1 MEQRT
6 CPSFPLVICLSLWY
20 PQLRVGIRT
29 VKGGDMLNVSS
40 YYKYAYKLL
49 YISLLIFSTTFV
61 FCMAVTNPGIQWFY
75 RSTVPNMVNGT
86 AYKPYV
92 YRVLIPFIANQI
104 NSSIPEQTRNTI
116 ALVTENNTVLKP
128 IFSDRKWAI
137 GYASEY
143 YVVLLLM
150 YASLW
155 GFVFSFKYLFRGLFK
170 TSERFLDAVSVLT
183 ILCLSCLYWPYTY
196 IYDFTT
202 LFLFTL
208 GLATMIRCAWRS
220 YLLIFVL
227 ACLNKE
233 TTILL
238 TCIFAIHFFKHH
250 KLNLSTYIYLLFIQ
264 IAMFVSIKIF
274 IDMLFIHNPGG
285 LVEFWLPRNINLLLR
300 PYPIILYLQWFAL
313 GFFVIY
319 KWSEKPLFLKQG
331 LLILIPLLGT
341 AVFWGWIIELR
352 AYYEAYPIVMLLLA
366 HSVASILGLS
376 INTQLSSGPDHQ
388 WLPVTDQYS
397 LRKSKAAVD
406 HPTAEIQN

>member
-1 MEQRT
+1 MFG
-6 CPSFPLVICLSLWY
+6 SIKVFI
-20 PQLRVGIRT
+20 
-29 VKGGDMLNVSS
+29 DMLF
-40 YYKYAYKLL
+40 
-49 YISLLIFSTTFV
+49 IH
-61 FCMAVTNPGIQWFY
+61 NPGTLTEFWLQRNINLLLRPYPIALYLQWFALGFF
-75 RSTVPNMVNGT
+75 VI
-86 AYKPYV
+86 YKW
-92 YRVLIPFIANQI
+92 
-104 NSSIPEQTRNTI
+104 SE
-116 ALVTENNTVLKP
+116 KP
-128 IFSDRKWAI
+128 
-137 GYASEY
+137 
-143 YVVLLLM
+143 
-150 YASLW
+150 
-155 GFVFSFKYLFRGLFK
+155 
-170 TSERFLDAVSVLT
+170 
-183 ILCLSCLYWPYTY
+183 
-196 IYDFTT
+196 
-202 LFLFTL
+202 LFLKQ
-208 GLATMIRCAWRS
+208 G
-220 YLLIFVL
+220 LLIFVL